1 MSGPVRWGLLGA
13 GWIAARAIAPAI
25 HSADGA
31 TLQAVGAR
39 DADRARRLGP
49 ATAYDSYQA
58 VVEASDVDAVFIALA
73 NDQHLPWAL
82 AALEAGKTVLCEK
95 PLALN
100 ATEVKALREA
110 EARTSAR
117 VIEATWNLWHPRSR
131 RARAL
136 VRSGALGHVTSV
148 EAAFTFEGVPDGNYR
163 LDPLRGGGALL
174 DVGCYAL
181 AATAWVAGGL
191 DRAATVESVQRTFSP
206 SHVDLTTVAQ
216 LRLEADG
223 RAAIQARVHASF
235 DEPAMQSLIVRG
247 TTGELTFG
255 HEAYTSYLAPSTLTW
270 TSHVT
275 DEARTEHFAP
285 VDPYRV
291 MIEQVSRVCTA
302 SDAFLPDPD
311 LAHWVAST
319 MDAIAAASA

>member
-1 MSGPVRWGLLGA
+1 MIGPVRWGLLGA

-39 DADRARRLGP
+39 DLERARRLGP
-49 ATAYDSYQA
+49 TTAYDSYRP
-58 VVEASDVDAVFIALA
+58 VVEAPDVDAVYIALA
-73 NDQHLPWAL
+73 NDQHVPWAL

-95 PLALN
+95 PLALD
-100 ATEVKALREA
+100 ASGVRALREA
-110 EARTSAR
+110 ESRTSAR
-117 VIEATWNLWHPRSR
+117 VIEATWNLWHPRTR

-181 AATAWVAGGL
+181 GAAAWVAGGL
-191 DRAATVESVQRTFSP
+191 DRATTVESAERSLSP
-206 SHVDLTTVAQ
+206 SHVDMTTVAH
-216 LRLEADG
+216 LRLEMDG
-223 RAAIQARVHASF
+223 VPAIRAEISASF
-235 DEPAMQSLIVRG
+235 EEPARQALIVGG
-247 TTGELTFG
+247 TGGDLSLG
-255 HEAYTSYLAPSTLTW
+255 QEAYTSYLAPSTLTW
-270 TSHVT
+270 TSHVNG
-275 DEARTEHFAP
+275 EVRTEHFAP
-285 VDPYRV
+285 VDPYRL
-291 MIEQVSRVCTA
+291 MIEQVSRVCTDT
-302 SDAFLPDPD
+302 DAVHPDPR
-311 LAHWVAST
+311 LSLWVASA